1 MTLLK
6 SANGTLYDVPSDK
19 LKQYEIAPEDVE
31 EMMKASG
38 VQPPPGIQPQQTRPQ
53 FNQMRLCLKR

>member
-38 VQPPPGIQPQQTRPQ
+38 VQPPQGIQPDAPVSQALMPWVA
-53 FNQMRLCLKR
+53 C